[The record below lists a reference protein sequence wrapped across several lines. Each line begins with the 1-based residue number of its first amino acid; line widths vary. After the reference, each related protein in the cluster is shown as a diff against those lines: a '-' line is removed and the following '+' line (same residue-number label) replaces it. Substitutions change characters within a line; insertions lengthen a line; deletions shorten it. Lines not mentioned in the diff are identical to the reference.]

1 MRERALGRSGW
12 LVLAPLLLGLL
23 GFALP
28 LAAEEAPTT
37 SDSPYRVGGNVS
49 RPEKI
54 AGNPPVY
61 NEMARKARVQGVII
75 IEAVIDEN
83 GDVTDARVLKGL
95 PMGLDKSALDAL
107 KTWKF
112 KPAMLEGRPVR
123 VYYTLTVNFQI
134 DGTSYGV
141 AFAKLLADH
150 PDFAAALSGKR
161 YAEAEALLD
170 SLDPRPSEPEI
181 TLARTQLRLAQ
192 GLLQDAWQFAQSGRT
207 ANPPSIQEE
216 IALAVA
222 LSVLEVVYKNPGETV
237 PNLIE
242 LGLKATDDAL
252 AAVPTSFQGKAARIG
267 LLQAK
272 SRGTVDERERQE
284 IAREVLRLREE
295 VQALT
300 EEAPPPVANPE
311 SIRRVGGDVTAPEK
325 ISGDRHEYTEMA
337 RKARLQGVVIVEV
350 IVDEQGNVEK
360 ARILKG
366 LPMGL
371 DKQALE
377 AVKTYKFRP
386 ATENGLPVRVFHTV
400 TVDFRLI

>member
-1 MRERALGRSGW
+1 MREKALGNFGR
-12 LVLAPLLLGLL
+12 LALAALLL

-28 LAAEEAPTT
+28 LAAQQAPTAVA
-37 SDSPYRVGGNVS
+37 SQPYRVGGEVS

-54 AGNPPVY
+54 SGNPPVY
-61 NEMARKARVQGVII
+61 TEMARKARVQGVII

-95 PMGLDKSALDAL
+95 PMGLDKAALDAL

-112 KPAMLEGRPVR
+112 KPAMLDGNPVR

-141 AFAKLLADH
+141 AFTKLLADH
-150 PDFAAALSGKR
+150 PDFAQALSDKR

-170 SLDPRPSEPEI
+170 GLDPRPSEPEI
-181 TLARTQLRLAQ
+181 TLARTQLLLAQ
-192 GLLQDAWQFAQSGRT
+192 GLYQEAWQLALDGR
-207 ANPPSIQEE
+207 AAAPLPIREE
-216 IALAVA
+216 TALAVA
-222 LSVLEVVYKNPGETV
+222 QSVLEVVRKNPEDSV

-242 LGLKATDDAL
+242 LGLKATGEAL
-252 AAVPTSFQGKAARIG
+252 AAVPTSFQAKATRLV

-272 SRGTVDERERQE
+272 SRGAADEGELQE
-284 IAREVLRLREE
+284 ITREIERLRAE
-295 VQALT
+295 VRALT
-300 EEAPPPVANPE
+300 EEAPPVANPE

-325 ISGDRHEYTEMA
+325 ISGDPHEYTEMA

-350 IVDEQGNVEK
+350 IIDEQGNVEK

-371 DKQALE
+371 DKQALD

-386 ATENGLPVRVFHTV
+386 ATEHGQPVRVFYTV
-400 TVDFRLI
+400 TLNFQLI